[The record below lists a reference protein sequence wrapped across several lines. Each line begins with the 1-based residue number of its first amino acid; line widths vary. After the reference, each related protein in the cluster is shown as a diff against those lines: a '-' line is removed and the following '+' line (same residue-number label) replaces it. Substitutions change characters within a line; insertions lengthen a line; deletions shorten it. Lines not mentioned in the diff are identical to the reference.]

1 MSNKVNLSIPLKPS
15 TGGRPAYQL
24 TPEIAAIIESMASHG
39 CSMQI
44 IANCLG
50 IDHTVFVDND
60 DFSTAYKKSFTK
72 LQDRLACA
80 QVYKAID
87 KGDTIMQI
95 WLGKQHLGQ
104 RDTQEIQTKVSI
116 TVSAYAL
123 QALQA
128 LAQLEAPGEPAI
140 EGEVRVL
147 PAPEIIQGNDKI
159 T

>member
-1 MSNKVNLSIPLKPS
+1 MESASK
-15 TGGRPAYQL
+15 Q
-24 TPEIAAIIESMASHG
+24 AIGMK
-39 CSMQI
+39 
-44 IANCLG
+44 LG
-50 IDHTVFVDND
+50 ISDSTFAENH
-60 DFSTAYKKSFTK
+60 DFLECYEKARGEY
-72 LQDRLACA
+72 LLALHKNQKDIAFESPNPLARC
-80 QVYKAID
+80 
-87 KGDTIMQI
+87 TMSI
-95 WLGKQHLGQ
+95 WLGKDGLGQ
-104 RDTQEIQTKVSI
+104 RDTQEIKTKIEV